1 MTATTIDTETHLIK
15 QGCCTPRLVCV
26 GVFDGS
32 GDTRLYDRTEGLSVA
47 VDLIK
52 SGGHVV
58 GHNFFFDLA
67 VFCAEQPD
75 LLPWVFKGID
85 EGRIHCTQIRDMMI
99 LNAKGELKY
108 NENELGELKPSG
120 FHLAD
125 LAFRRLGVR
134 MSGKKGPDVW
144 RLRYNELDGV
154 PIAEWPEEARTY
166 AMDDAGYTFMIYED
180 QEREVAPEGIP
191 GEVGQTQAAW
201 ALYLMRVWGIRTEP
215 VAVDEF
221 ECEVLADYADQERI
235 CKELGFV
242 RGDGTK
248 NMTLIKDEIVKWCK
262 ANNVKIPMTASKN
275 GRGGGNIKTDRDTL
289 AMCEGSALGAV
300 AELGRLGKLKGTYLP
315 ILKRGT
321 EVPINPGYNPI
332 IETFRT
338 SCRDPNCQNPPRKG
352 GFRAC
357 FIPRAGWVYVFCDYS
372 TLEMR
377 TLAQVCL
384 WLFSFSALA
393 DALRAGQDPHL
404 MVGADMLDISYEEA
418 VERFNTG
425 DDEIKANR
433 QAAKPANFGFPGGMG
448 PVAFVEYS
456 WKGYGIRVTR
466 DKAKHLHKTFRKM
479 WPEMKEYFN
488 HCASLVDR
496 TSRHAK
502 HIIFLGSG
510 LVRGEVKYTA
520 ICNGFFQHLAAMGA
534 KDALYSVT
542 KECYLGV
549 KPDGS
554 PSPLAG
560 SRPVFFLHD
569 EIGMETPYSGEGAA
583 ERASAAADRLSEVM
597 IEVMSKWVPDL
608 PILAAPAMM
617 RRWHKGAEPVRE
629 NGVLLPCKPIKR
641 DGKTIWVR
649 D

>member
-1 MTATTIDTETHLIK
+1 MVTALDTETHLIK
-15 QGCCTPRLVCV
+15 HGCCTPRLVCV
-26 GVFDGS
+26 SAYDGT
-32 GDTRLYDRTEGLSVA
+32 GDTRLFDRTDGLLVA
-47 VDLIK
+47 VEAIK
-52 SGGHVV
+52 SSAHIV

-67 VFCAEQPD
+67 VFCAERSD
-75 LLPWVFKGID
+75 LLPWVFKGLD
-85 EGRIHCTQIRDMMI
+85 AGLIHCTQIRDMMI

-125 LAFRRLGVR
+125 IVYRRLGIR
-134 MSGKKGPDVW
+134 LRGKKAKKGDEDPW

-154 PIAEWPEEARTY
+154 PISEWPEAARTY
-166 AMDDAGYTFMIYED
+166 AMDDAGYTYMIYED

-191 GEVGQTQAAW
+191 GELGQTQAAW
-201 ALYLMRVWGIRTEP
+201 ALYLMRVWGVRTESEA
-215 VAVDEF
+215 VAVF
-221 ECEVLADYADQERI
+221 ERQVFADYAEQEQI
-235 CKELGFV
+235 CKEAGFV
-242 RGDGTK
+242 RQDGTK
-248 NMTLIKDEIVKWCK
+248 NMQVIRDAIAQWCE
-262 ANNVKIPMTASKN
+262 ANNVKIPLTPTGLVA
-275 GRGGGNIKTDRDTL
+275 TDRDTL
-289 AMCEGSALGAV
+289 NMVEGSTLEAV
-300 AELGRLGKLKGTYLP
+300 AELGRLGKLKNTYLP
-315 ILKRGT
+315 ILKLGT

-338 SCRDPNCQNPPRKG
+338 SCREPNMQNPPRKG

-357 FIPRAGWVYVFCDYS
+357 FVPRTGWVYIFCDYS

-377 TLAQVCL
+377 TLAQVCI
-384 WLFSFSALA
+384 WLFGYSALA
-393 DALRAGQDPHL
+393 DALRDGKDPHL
-404 MVGADMLDISYEEA
+404 MVGADMLDISYEDA
-418 VERFNTG
+418 VERLAAG

-448 PVAFVEYS
+448 PAAFVEYS
-456 WKGYGIRVTR
+456 WKGYGIKVTR

-479 WPEMKEYFN
+479 WPEMKQYFSY
-488 HCASLVDR
+488 CAGLVDR
-496 TSRHAK
+496 TRRRAQYVT
-502 HIIFLGSG
+502 FLGSG

-534 KDALYSVT
+534 KAALYSVT

-549 KPDGS
+549 KPDGT

-569 EIGMETPYSGEGAA
+569 EIGMETPYVGEGAV

-597 IEVMSKWVPDL
+597 IEEMSKWVPDL
-608 PILAAPAMM
+608 PILAQPAMM

-629 NGVLLPCKPIKR
+629 NGVLLPCKPITH
-641 DGKTIWVR
+641 DGKTVWIK